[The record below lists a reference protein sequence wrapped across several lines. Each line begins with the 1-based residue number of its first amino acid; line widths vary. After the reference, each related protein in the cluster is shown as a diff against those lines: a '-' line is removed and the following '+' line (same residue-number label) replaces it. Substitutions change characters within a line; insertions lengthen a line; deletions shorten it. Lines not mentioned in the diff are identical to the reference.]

1 MEDRQKE
8 EVSGSTR
15 LDRARRLLNDFNE
28 DFTAPPQFLLE
39 ANPNEA
45 PPLVEIVDVEENV
58 VYDGVDLSGAEER
71 REILSTRWDN
81 GVKVATPVLLY
92 SPDLSSN
99 RYLTKPF
106 KWIKRNAEIALPL
119 AKWFGGVVFD
129 VVTGKVEERQ
139 QSRANELLKAINSLG
154 PAIIK
159 GGQALASR
167 PDLLPKVYLEELQ
180 KLQDD
185 VPRFDDDVAFEIVNS
200 ELGVPFDE
208 LFELIGD
215 GPVAA
220 ASIGQV
226 YKARLKA
233 TGDIVA
239 VKIQRPNCE
248 DTIALDLYILRW
260 WSGIAN
266 VITQGIL
273 KRDVNVI
280 SIIDDFGELIYRE
293 IDYVAE
299 AANAQRFNEIY
310 ASLIDTVAVPKVIS
324 ALTTSKVLVM
334 EWVDGIRLTDAS
346 ALQSN
351 NLDREDLIDS
361 LVQCSVRQIL
371 DNGFFH
377 ADPHAGNLLA
387 VTDEAGTRLCYLD
400 FGMMGYANEE
410 QRKGFLLAVVHMV
423 NRDWNALVLLF
434 QQLGFIPE
442 GEDLSVIE
450 AALERALP
458 DVLNADVSELNFK
471 NVINKLGDVFYTFP
485 FSLPPFYI
493 SIIRCLGVL
502 EGLAIQ
508 VDPKFRIISDAY
520 PYIASRLLTD
530 PQPDMQEALKRL
542 ALTKDGELRWDRLEG
557 LLQNA
562 QGSSGYDV
570 VLALE
575 GLSEY
580 LLSDEADPLAMGL
593 ADEVVELVDRLGV
606 ESVEYIINIFKAF
619 TMNDERSLVLA
630 LRALQAQ
637 LIAAAGVGSSGETVG
652 GNTTVN
658 DLLPEAPETLQRAGR
673 ILTLLAGGIDTSE
686 ASVQIYVSKYLPFAR
701 KLVQK
706 EKFRKL
712 SSIVI
717 GNLSERF
724 INRGIRSVF
733 GVEEGMAS

>member
-1 MEDRQKE
+1 
-8 EVSGSTR
+8 
-15 LDRARRLLNDFNE
+15 LL
-28 DFTAPPQFLLE
+28 TPSLVASLL
-39 ANPNEA
+39 
-45 PPLVEIVDVEENV
+45 
-58 VYDGVDLSGAEER
+58 
-71 REILSTRWDN
+71 
-81 GVKVATPVLLY
+81 
-92 SPDLSSN
+92 
-99 RYLTKPF
+99 
-106 KWIKRNAEIALPL
+106 
-119 AKWFGGVVFD
+119 
-129 VVTGKVEERQ
+129 
-139 QSRANELLKAINSLG
+139 
-154 PAIIK
+154 
-159 GGQALASR
+159 
-167 PDLLPKVYLEELQ
+167 
-180 KLQDD
+180 
-185 VPRFDDDVAFEIVNS
+185 AF
-200 ELGVPFDE
+200 
-208 LFELIGD
+208 
-215 GPVAA
+215 
-220 ASIGQV
+220 
-226 YKARLKA
+226 
-233 TGDIVA
+233 
-239 VKIQRPNCE
+239 
-248 DTIALDLYILRW
+248 
-260 WSGIAN
+260 
-266 VITQGIL
+266 
-273 KRDVNVI
+273 
-280 SIIDDFGELIYRE
+280 
-293 IDYVAE
+293 
-299 AANAQRFNEIY
+299 
-310 ASLIDTVAVPKVIS
+310 ASLIV
-324 ALTTSKVLVM
+324 
-334 EWVDGIRLTDAS
+334 
-346 ALQSN
+346 
-351 NLDREDLIDS
+351 DLIDS

>member
-1 MEDRQKE
+1 MLTPSL
-8 EVSGSTR
+8 VAS
-15 LDRARRLLNDFNE
+15 LL
-28 DFTAPPQFLLE
+28 
-39 ANPNEA
+39 
-45 PPLVEIVDVEENV
+45 
-58 VYDGVDLSGAEER
+58 
-71 REILSTRWDN
+71 
-81 GVKVATPVLLY
+81 
-92 SPDLSSN
+92 
-99 RYLTKPF
+99 
-106 KWIKRNAEIALPL
+106 
-119 AKWFGGVVFD
+119 
-129 VVTGKVEERQ
+129 
-139 QSRANELLKAINSLG
+139 
-154 PAIIK
+154 
-159 GGQALASR
+159 
-167 PDLLPKVYLEELQ
+167 
-180 KLQDD
+180 
-185 VPRFDDDVAFEIVNS
+185 AF
-200 ELGVPFDE
+200 
-208 LFELIGD
+208 
-215 GPVAA
+215 
-220 ASIGQV
+220 
-226 YKARLKA
+226 
-233 TGDIVA
+233 
-239 VKIQRPNCE
+239 
-248 DTIALDLYILRW
+248 
-260 WSGIAN
+260 
-266 VITQGIL
+266 
-273 KRDVNVI
+273 
-280 SIIDDFGELIYRE
+280 
-293 IDYVAE
+293 
-299 AANAQRFNEIY
+299 
-310 ASLIDTVAVPKVIS
+310 ASLIV
-324 ALTTSKVLVM
+324 
-334 EWVDGIRLTDAS
+334 
-346 ALQSN
+346 
-351 NLDREDLIDS
+351 DLIDS

-606 ESVEYIINIFKAF
+606 ESVEYIINIFNAF